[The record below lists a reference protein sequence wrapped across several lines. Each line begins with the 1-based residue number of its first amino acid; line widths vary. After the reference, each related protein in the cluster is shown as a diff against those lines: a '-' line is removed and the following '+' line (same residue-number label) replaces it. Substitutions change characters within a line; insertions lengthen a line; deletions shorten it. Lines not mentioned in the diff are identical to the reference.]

1 MSDLRKKVRL
11 KVYGNWWGEHVSLEQ
26 ANELHMENVRK
37 LKEAFEA
44 RSNPDRPIHIL
55 GIVGSSRTRDNCAH
69 ETSNSAVVL
78 ERAMRGVED
87 QGCTTHVM
95 NLGEMNVDPCN
106 GCYSSAG
113 SLCRFPCDCYPVD
126 DMQEVYAQ
134 MVLADAVLIST
145 GVHEFLP
152 SSRLKLFI
160 DRLISMDGGRFAPKY
175 NVDGETW
182 KNAESKNAEQNVSWE
197 GDFPYQQRL
206 AGKVMGLFV
215 TCKDFGSYKV
225 AMDVAGAFN
234 AYGMA
239 LPPNGIAVWNSPR
252 VEKDTAFDKSDLL
265 SALDGWFGQDCET
278 VVRSVVEMAK
288 LVRDREQVFAKT
300 MTGRA

>member
-1 MSDLRKKVRL
+1 MSELRKKVRL
-11 KVYGNWWGEHVSLEQ
+11 KVYGNWWGDHVSLEQ

-87 QGCTTHVM
+87 QGCTTHV
-95 NLGEMNVDPCN
+95 
-106 GCYSSAG
+106 
-113 SLCRFPCDCYPVD
+113 DCYPVD

-182 KNAESKNAEQNVSWE
+182 KNAESKNAEQNVSWW

-215 TCKDFGSYKV
+215 TCKDFGSDKV
-225 AMDVAGAFN
+225 AMDVVGAFN